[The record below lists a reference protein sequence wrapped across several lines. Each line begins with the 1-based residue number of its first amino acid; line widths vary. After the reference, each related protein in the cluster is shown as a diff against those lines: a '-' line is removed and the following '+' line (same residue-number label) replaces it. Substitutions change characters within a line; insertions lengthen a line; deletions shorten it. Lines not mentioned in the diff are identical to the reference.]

1 MRVLYVSKAALV
13 AAHRDKLAWLARRVD
28 LDVVVPDR
36 WGGNGLEEGAST
48 DVRITAL
55 PVVMSGHNHLHVYRG
70 LAGAV
75 DRSAADIVHMDE
87 EPYSA
92 VTLQGA
98 RAAGRRGVPY
108 VFFAWQN
115 IAKRLPPPFGWLR
128 GRVFATAAGGIAGSE
143 SAASVLQEAGF
154 GGPMVVIPQMGVDP
168 GRFKPDP
175 AARERVRTRLAIG
188 PDSPVA
194 GFVGRL
200 LPEKGVDLL
209 VDAARAVSG
218 LHVLVVGD
226 GPHRGALRE
235 RAADIGD
242 RVHFVGG
249 VHSFDVPEWLAAA
262 DMLVLPS
269 RTARGWKEQFGRV
282 LVEAM
287 ACGLPVIGSDS
298 GEIPTVIGDA
308 GIVCPEG
315 DAGALAKAIATLTA
329 DPARRQELGCR
340 GLRRVE
346 GLYTQAR
353 VVDQTVEFYQ
363 RVLEGVG
370 P

>member
-1 MRVLYVSKAALV
+1 
-13 AAHRDKLAWLARRVD
+13 
-28 LDVVVPDR
+28 
-36 WGGNGLEEGAST
+36 
-48 DVRITAL
+48 
-55 PVVMSGHNHLHVYRG
+55 
-70 LAGAV
+70 
-75 DRSAADIVHMDE
+75 
-87 EPYSA
+87 
-92 VTLQGA
+92 
-98 RAAGRRGVPY
+98 
-108 VFFAWQN
+108 
-115 IAKRLPPPFGWLR
+115 
-128 GRVFATAAGGIAGSE
+128 
-143 SAASVLQEAGF
+143 
-154 GGPMVVIPQMGVDP
+154 
-168 GRFKPDP
+168 
-175 AARERVRTRLAIG
+175 
-188 PDSPVA
+188 
-194 GFVGRL
+194 
-200 LPEKGVDLL
+200 
-209 VDAARAVSG
+209 
-218 LHVLVVGD
+218 
-226 GPHRGALRE
+226 
-235 RAADIGD
+235 
-242 RVHFVGG
+242 
-249 VHSFDVPEWLAAA
+249 
-262 DMLVLPS
+262 MLVLPS